1 MPHVVQPF
9 TNKTFAEAINLL
21 RAAHEFLTARAKSAL
36 QASDEDG
43 ACWGIALKRSS
54 VDLSGDGIPSLIGK
68 TEEKLGEVIN
78 IAATVERLID
88 AIKWF
93 AEQAEFNVYTILECH
108 PSTSDDFGGNDLV
121 IVDSV
126 GQPAIRCEVC
136 DVASSNAGSNGKEKK
151 DLSNLGCGDSVP
163 DDGVFRYICTA
174 PEFADALVS
183 NARNWNAKPYRYQ
196 MTQTGS
202 LADTRMLRILPPG

>member
-36 QASDEDG
+36 QASDADM

-78 IAATVERLID
+78 IAATDERLID
-88 AIKWF
+88 AIKCF
-93 AEQAEFNVYTILECH
+93 SEQAEDNVNTILEC
-108 PSTSDDFGGNDLV
+108 
-121 IVDSV
+121 
-126 GQPAIRCEVC
+126 
-136 DVASSNAGSNGKEKK
+136 
-151 DLSNLGCGDSVP
+151 
-163 DDGVFRYICTA
+163 
-174 PEFADALVS
+174 
-183 NARNWNAKPYRYQ
+183 
-196 MTQTGS
+196 
-202 LADTRMLRILPPG
+202 